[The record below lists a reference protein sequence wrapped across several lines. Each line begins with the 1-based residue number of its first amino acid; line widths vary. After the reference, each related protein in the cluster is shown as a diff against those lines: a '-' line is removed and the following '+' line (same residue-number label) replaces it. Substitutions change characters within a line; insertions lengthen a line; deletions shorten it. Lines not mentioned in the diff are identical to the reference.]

1 MDTIMSA
8 CGVQCSECG
17 AYRAASKGLP
27 YQQEDADAW
36 RRIYGGMRRQRAFHV
51 AGVWDGVPQIGATL
65 SPEDFDRYVRPY
77 CGHRERLAKKS
88 EEEQGV

>member
-27 YQQEDADAW
+27 YQQEVADAW
-36 RRIYGGMRRQRAFHV
+36 RRIYGRDEATTSISCGGCLGRSPSNRCYALSRGFRSICAAVLRAQTT
-51 AGVWDGVPQIGATL
+51 ARMET
-65 SPEDFDRYVRPY
+65 
-77 CGHRERLAKKS
+77 AKSMK
-88 EEEQGV
+88 